1 MSKELEE
8 RIKETKI
15 KEQQER
21 CEDWGLYHS
30 YCKSYNS
37 EYCPKSCSYALKME
51 KKNLEG
57 ENE

>member
-37 EYCPKSCSYALKME
+37 EYCPKICSYALKME
-51 KKNLEG
+51 KKNE
-57 ENE
+57 